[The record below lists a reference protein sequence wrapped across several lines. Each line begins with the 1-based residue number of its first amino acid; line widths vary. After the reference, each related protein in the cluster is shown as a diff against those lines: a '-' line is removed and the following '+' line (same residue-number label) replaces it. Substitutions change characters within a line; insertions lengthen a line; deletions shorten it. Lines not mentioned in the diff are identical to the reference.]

1 MRALLLPVLLLGLSG
16 VAAAEVAS
24 VMPPVCTQREALD
37 PAEYQRLG
45 RFLSLGG
52 GYRQWV
58 DKNCYPSRLDD
69 AALSQID
76 RPIGYVASVGSRD
89 VFIVDLGPTWW
100 QRCTQLTAPVT
111 GAVPV
116 TGSVPVDG
124 ATQASLHQHLAML
137 PETASLDLREIGF
150 AEARMRDKRV
160 LFALYLATGDKVAD
174 LACFDNLDNAVIRAS
189 EELSKPAAR

>member
-1 MRALLLPVLLLGLSG
+1 MRALFFVLLLISLSG

-45 RFLSLGG
+45 RFLALGG

-69 AALSQID
+69 EALQQID
-76 RPIGYVASVGSRD
+76 RPIGYVSSVGTRD

-100 QRCTQLTAPVT
+100 QRCTKLSA
-111 GAVPV
+111 PV
-116 TGSVPVDG
+116 TGSVTVNG
-124 ATQASLHQHLAML
+124 ATQAALHRRLASL
-137 PETASLDLREIGF
+137 PETASLDLREVGF
-150 AEARMRDKRV
+150 AEARMRDKR
-160 LFALYLATGDKVAD
+160 LIFALYLATGDRVAD
-174 LACFDNLDNAVIRAS
+174 LGCFENLDNAVIRAA
-189 EELSKPAAR
+189 EELSRPARP